1 MKDQERKNYVNNL
14 KEMTRMRERNKDFI
28 FETVS
33 QMSEFVL
40 NIPEGQKVG
49 MNIKIYV
56 IDEN

>member
-1 MKDQERKNYVNNL
+1 MKDQERQKYVSNL
-14 KEMTRMRERNKDFI
+14 KEMTRIREKNKDFV

-40 NIPEGQKVG
+40 NIPEAQKVG

-56 IDEN
+56 IE